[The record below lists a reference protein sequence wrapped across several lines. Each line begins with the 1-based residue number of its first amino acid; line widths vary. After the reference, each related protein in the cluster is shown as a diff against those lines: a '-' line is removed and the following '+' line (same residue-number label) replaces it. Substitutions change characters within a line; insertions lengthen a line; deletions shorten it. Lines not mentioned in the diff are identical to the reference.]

1 MRLRFSLGMRP
12 QKGQTEEAG
21 AVRATRLSSTLRRV
35 NLSLTGCSS
44 AEPVSV
50 SVQQAQNSNITTIFT
65 TCQKRHPFTLGIA
78 SFAAIYAILLFIDR
92 QKSAKSSISN
102 ISNLFVLLAMILI
115 PAGFLFK
122 MMHWHGAGVIIY
134 ISNLALLLL
143 IPIKYLQ
150 AAKEKDGVKS
160 TNFYNEAFIITLVLG
175 FSLFLLFT

>member
-1 MRLRFSLGMRP
+1 MPKIPPEKVNRVGAKKLKPMKQTTKLLGIISSSLILVGVIFKTLHWP
-12 QKGQTEEAG
+12 GAG
-21 AVRATRLSSTLRRV
+21 VIL
-35 NLSLTGCSS
+35 
-44 AEPVSV
+44 
-50 SVQQAQNSNITTIFT
+50 
-65 TCQKRHPFTLGIA
+65 TLGIA

-92 QKSAKSSISN
+92 QKSAKSSISK